1 MREAVEPY
9 DNGWLPVGDGHE
21 LYWERCGTPG
31 AKPVV
36 VLHGGPGGGCSAGM
50 RRVLDP
56 ARFDLVLF
64 DQRGCGRSRPY
75 AGEAV
80 ADLSANTTHHLV
92 ADIERLRRHLQIER
106 WLVVGLSWGTTLALA
121 YAEAF
126 PEVVTEIVL
135 VAVTTTSRR
144 EVEWITR
151 GVGRLFPEEW
161 ARFRDGVP
169 EADRDGDLCAAY
181 SRLLH
186 DPDPAIRDAASRRW
200 CAWEDA
206 HVRTDPDQPG
216 YAAFE
221 DASFRLCFARL
232 VTHYWSHAAWIEDGA
247 LLAGVSS
254 LAHIPAI
261 LIHGRGDVSSVLD
274 VPASVAARWPAA
286 ELVWVDEGHRGGPQM
301 AAALETAAQRFA
313 AR

>member
-1 MREAVEPY
+1 MRDAVEPY
-9 DNGWLPVGDGHE
+9 DHGWLSVGDGHE
-21 LYWERCGTPG
+21 LYWERCGRPG

-64 DQRGCGRSRPY
+64 DQRGCGRSRPF

-92 ADIERLRRHLQIER
+92 ADIERLRRHLDVER

-126 PEVVTEIVL
+126 PEVVTEMVL
-135 VAVTTTSRR
+135 VSVTTTSRR

-151 GVGRLFPEEW
+151 GVGRLFPESW
-161 ARFRDGVP
+161 KLFRDGVP
-169 EADRDGDLCAAY
+169 EADQGGDLCAAY
-181 SRLLH
+181 SRLLQ
-186 DPDPAIRDAASRRW
+186 DPDPAIHAAAARRW

-206 HVRTDPDQPG
+206 HVRTHPDQPG
-216 YAAFE
+216 YAHFE
-221 DASFRLCFARL
+221 DPSFRLCFARL
-232 VTHYWSHAAWIEDGA
+232 VTHYWANVAWLDAGA
-247 LLAGVSS
+247 LLEGVGS
-254 LAHIPAI
+254 LAQIPAM
-261 LIHGRGDVSSVLD
+261 LIHGGRDVSSPVD
-274 VPASVAARWPAA
+274 VAASLAARWPAA
-286 ELVWVDEGHRGGPQM
+286 ELVIVDEGHRGGSQM
-301 AAALETAAQRFA
+301 AAALESA
-313 AR
+313 ARRFGAP